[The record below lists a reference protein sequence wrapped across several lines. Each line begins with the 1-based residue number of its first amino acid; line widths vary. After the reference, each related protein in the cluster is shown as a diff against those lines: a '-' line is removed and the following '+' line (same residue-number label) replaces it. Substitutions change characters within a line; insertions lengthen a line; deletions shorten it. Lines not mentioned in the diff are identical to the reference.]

1 MCFIK
6 ELTDGETVRFFRQT
20 ITVLF
25 QVFGESGLKHKSS

>member
-20 ITVLF
+20 ITVT
-25 QVFGESGLKHKSS
+25 VSSIGESGLNHKSS